1 MIEQARFSALGISE
15 INDPDAIRVVLFI
28 NNQFVHCP
36 LNALLQHM
44 QDQIDALDA
53 RVTALETP

>member
-1 MIEQARFSALGISE
+1 MEQPRFTIPAVSQISSPNE
-15 INDPDAIRVVLFI
+15 VRVVLFI

>member
-1 MIEQARFSALGISE
+1 MEQPRFSAPAISE
-15 INDPDAIRVVLFI
+15 INDPGAVRVVLFI
-28 NNQFVHCP
+28 NNQLVHCP

>member
-1 MIEQARFSALGISE
+1 MEAPRYTPLAISQVS
-15 INDPDAIRVVLFI
+15 DPDEIRVVIFI
-28 NNQFVHCP
+28 NNQMVHCP

-53 RVTALETP
+53 RVTALEP

>member
-1 MIEQARFSALGISE
+1 MEQPRYTIPAVSQISS
-15 INDPDAIRVVLFI
+15 PDDIRVVLFI

>member
-1 MIEQARFSALGISE
+1 MERVDQTPQAVSGISS
-15 INDPDAIRVVLFI
+15 PDAVRVVIFI
-28 NNQFVHCP
+28 NNQMVHCP

>member
-1 MIEQARFSALGISE
+1 MEAPRYTIPAISQVSDHDE
-15 INDPDAIRVVLFI
+15 IRVVIFI
-28 NNQFVHCP
+28 NNQMVHCP

-53 RVTALETP
+53 RVTALEP